1 MIIFRRRQQQQ
12 QNLPAQPNNQNGQGN
27 GAESPD
33 MDFLEM
39 DFDPGDESDTDDAK
53 SYIDVKSNEDSNSTP
68 EVPVI
73 DLRRPQELRLDL
85 IEEPSAQGT
94 YCFFDGKIVR
104 YFFSSISKIEG
115 PWDSLKN
122 VLVTA
127 FGVINHFLSQLYFID
142 TVNAVSKLIEYELSL
157 TWIIFLN

>member
-1 MIIFRRRQQQQ
+1 MKKISSKFIDSLNLIIFRRRQQQQ

-94 YCFFDGKIVR
+94 YCFFDRKIVR
-104 YFFSSISKIEG
+104 
-115 PWDSLKN
+115 
-122 VLVTA
+122 
-127 FGVINHFLSQLYFID
+127 
-142 TVNAVSKLIEYELSL
+142 
-157 TWIIFLN
+157 

>member
-1 MIIFRRRQQQQ
+1 
-12 QNLPAQPNNQNGQGN
+12 
-27 GAESPD
+27 

-85 IEEPSAQGT
+85 IEEPPAQGT
-94 YCFFDGKIVR
+94 GLLFFWSQDSKINFIR
-104 YFFSSISKIEG
+104 SSSKIEG
-115 PWDSLKN
+115 L
-122 VLVTA
+122 
-127 FGVINHFLSQLYFID
+127 
-142 TVNAVSKLIEYELSL
+142 
-157 TWIIFLN
+157 